1 MKRNRSVAI
10 CATGAVVLALL
21 AASVYASPYWQL
33 RQLRAAVERHDAD
46 AVSAHVDFPA
56 LRDSVKGQLMASVSR
71 DLAAQESTNPLVG
84 LGKSMA
90 LAFLNPMVDALVSPA
105 GVIAMME
112 NGKVNLARRRSADD
126 AQPQR
131 DEHGKPEYAAAYR
144 GWDKFA
150 LTWKG
155 SEGGLV
161 FTRHGLWGW
170 KLSGIE
176 LGH

>member
-1 MKRNRSVAI
+1 MKRNRILA
-10 CATGAVVLALL
+10 AGAVVLLVLL
-21 AASVYASPYWQL
+21 GASVYASPWWQL

-71 DLAAQESTNPLVG
+71 DLAGETSANPLAG

-112 NGKVNLARRRSADD
+112 NGKVNLARRHTAAD
-126 AQPQR
+126 APPPR
-131 DEHGKPEYAAAYR
+131 DEHGQPAYALGYR
-144 GWDKFA
+144 GWDTFA
-150 LTWKG
+150 LTWQQ
-155 SEGGLV
+155 SEGSLV
-161 FTRHGLWGW
+161 FKRQGLWGW
-170 KLSGIE
+170 KLAAIE
-176 LGH
+176 LGR

>member
-1 MKRNRSVAI
+1 MKRNRILA
-10 CATGAVVLALL
+10 AAAAVLLVLL
-21 AASVYASPYWQL
+21 AAFVYASPWWQL

-71 DLAAQESTNPLVG
+71 DLAAETNANLLAG

-112 NGKVNLARRRSADD
+112 NGKVNLARRRTADAAPPPRD
-126 AQPQR
+126 A
-131 DEHGKPEYAAAYR
+131 DGKPAYALGYR
-144 GWDKFA
+144 GWDTFA
-150 LTWKG
+150 LTWKQ
-155 SEGGLV
+155 SEGSLV
-161 FTRHGLWGW
+161 FKRQGLWGW
-170 KLSGIE
+170 KLSAIE
-176 LGH
+176 LGR